1 MLLIVL
7 CSGILKPWVRKMPT
21 FWWLQL
27 TRHFIT
33 CQSEHQRNTV
43 VFFSLHSVSVLAF
56 LLLIFSFIP
65 ISSSP
70 SHAFSL
76 PPDFHFLCSHFLRFF
91 FFHQLRF
98 LMLSHHFPSLCLS
111 TQSFLNLYRYSL
123 VVPLFEEL
131 YLVDVTF
138 WRTRKITLPAL
149 GCASSQCSFSHFVSC
164 CVKGGTWDCT

>member
-7 CSGILKPWVRKMPT
+7 CSGTLKPWVRKMPT

-43 VFFSLHSVSVLAF
+43 VFFLSPLCQCSCISPTHF
-56 LLLIFSFIP
+56 LLYPTILFSISCFFSPSRLSLSLFSF
-65 ISSSP
+65 SS
-70 SHAFSL
+70 
-76 PPDFHFLCSHFLRFF
+76 F

-98 LMLSHHFPSLCLS
+98 LMLSHPFPSPCLS

-149 GCASSQCSFSHFVSC
+149 GCAPSQCSVSHFVSC